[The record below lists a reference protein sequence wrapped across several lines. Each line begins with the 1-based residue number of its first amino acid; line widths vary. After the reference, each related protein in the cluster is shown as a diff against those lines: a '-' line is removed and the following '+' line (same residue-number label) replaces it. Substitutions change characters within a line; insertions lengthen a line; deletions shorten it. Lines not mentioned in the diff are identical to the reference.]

1 MSPAET
7 LVIRPA
13 SLPPLSRLVLAAAV
27 RVLAWEQQAR
37 TRKGLSRLDA
47 RLLRDVGLD
56 PLTAEAELTRRFWH
70 SR

>member
-27 RVLAWEQQAR
+27 RVMAWETRQR
-37 TRKGLSRLDA
+37 TRKDLRRLDGH
-47 RLLRDVGLD
+47 LLRDIGVD
-56 PLTAEAELTRRFWH
+56 PLTAEAEASRRFWE
-70 SR
+70 S